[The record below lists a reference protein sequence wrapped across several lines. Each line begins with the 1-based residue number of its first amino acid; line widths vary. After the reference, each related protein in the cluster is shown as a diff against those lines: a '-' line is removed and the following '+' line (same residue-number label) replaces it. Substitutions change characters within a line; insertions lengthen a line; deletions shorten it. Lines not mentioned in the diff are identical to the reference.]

1 MNKKITNFL
10 LFLSCESSGL
20 KPTDETY
27 RAQCIKRRLFGT
39 KIFHTLTVGFLFIML
54 LSINIF
60 SEETK
65 QNITQTAADESK
77 KVLSFKECY
86 LLALK
91 NNREYKMAKLD
102 REISEAQLAKAVASF
117 GPVVSLTGGYEPFYK
132 VAYIEIPA
140 GVMGPTPVSFPMGM
154 QNYYVLRLSLTQP
167 VFTFGKTFFGYKM
180 TEEGYNI
187 AKINFKKAKEKLDL
201 DIISAFYGALI
212 SQQLYKITEESLK
225 RTEEFLKITQEKYK
239 NGQASNFEVLRAKVE
254 LANTKPK
261 LKSAENQYKMAVENL
276 KNAVGLNIDDEIE
289 LSGDIN
295 YEKIDL
301 VYEDVKKSFMENN
314 DEKQIAKNLESLGN
328 YKKALSFSMLLP
340 SIAISANLNNYST
353 QEAFHRESKY
363 WQNSWDVTIGLQ
375 WTIFDSFKN
384 LATIKE
390 ASADAEKQKLNRE
403 NMENMLKI
411 QLDSLF
417 MQINE
422 SKEIIEA
429 ADETIKQAEEGYKI
443 AKTNY
448 VNGLIQSIDLMDAEI
463 MLAQAKVNYLN
474 AMYNYTTKLQ
484 TLRNFIK

>member
-1 MNKKITNFL
+1 MNKKIIS
-10 LFLSCESSGL
+10 LFLIIVS
-20 KPTDETY
+20 
-27 RAQCIKRRLFGT
+27 F
-39 KIFHTLTVGFLFIML
+39 
-54 LSINIF
+54 SINIF
-60 SEETK
+60 SGEIK
-65 QNITQTAADESK
+65 QNITQTAADKSR
-77 KVLSFKECY
+77 KVLSFQDCY

-91 NNREYKMAKLD
+91 NNVEFKMAKLD
-102 REISEAQLAKAVASF
+102 KEIAEANLSKVVASF
-117 GPVVSLTGGYEPFYK
+117 GPVVSLTGGYQPFYK
-132 VAYIEIPA
+132 AANIEIPA
-140 GVMGPTPVSFPMGM
+140 GVFGPNPVSFPMGT

-167 VFTFGKTFFGYKM
+167 VFTFGKTFFGYKIA
-180 TEEGYNI
+180 EQGYNI
-187 AKINFKKAKEKLDL
+187 ANINFKKAKEKLDL

-225 RTEEFLKITQEKYK
+225 RTEEFLKITQKKYK

-254 LANTKPK
+254 LANAKPK
-261 LKSAENQYKMAVENL
+261 LKSAETQYKMAIENL
-276 KNAVGLNIDDEIE
+276 KNSVGLNLDDEIE
-289 LSGDIN
+289 LTGDIN
-295 YEKIDL
+295 YEKVNL

-314 DEKQIAKNLESLGN
+314 DEKQIAKNLESISN

-353 QEAFHRESKY
+353 HEAFHKEKEY

-384 LATIKE
+384 LAAIKE
-390 ASADAEKQKLNRE
+390 ASADAEKQKLNRK
-403 NMENMLKI
+403 NMENILKI

-422 SKEIIEA
+422 SREIIEA

-463 MLAQAKVNYLN
+463 MLAQAKMNYLN